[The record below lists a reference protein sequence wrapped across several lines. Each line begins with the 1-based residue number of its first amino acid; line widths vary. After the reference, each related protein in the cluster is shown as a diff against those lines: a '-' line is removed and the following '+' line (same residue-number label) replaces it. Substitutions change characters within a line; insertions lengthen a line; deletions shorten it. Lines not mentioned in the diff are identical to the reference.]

1 MSTRLVVLTGAGI
14 SAESGIRTFRDS
26 DGLWEEHRI
35 EDVATPE
42 GFARDPKLVIQF
54 YNERRQQLASVEP
67 NAAHRALARLE
78 SILGDRFLLVT
89 QNVDD
94 LHERAGS
101 KRLIHMHGELLKLRC
116 LRHPDHIIPFQEA
129 QQASDLCPH
138 CGAAMRPHIVWFG
151 EIPFAMDEITEALS
165 SCTHFAYIGTS
176 SQVYPAA
183 GFKRVAALAGAHV
196 SCFNLDQAPD
206 PWTQEFHVGKAGDTV
221 PRWVASLA
229 AAKGGREFPQGMER
243 GGAIAEDIRPVTPP
257 Q

>member
-1 MSTRLVVLTGAGI
+1 MSTKLVVLTGAGI

-26 DGLWEEHRI
+26 GGLWEEHRI

-42 GFARDPKLVIQF
+42 GFARNPELVIQF
-54 YNERRQQLASVEP
+54 YNERRQKLSSVEP

-78 SILGDRFLLVT
+78 NMLGDRFLLVT

-116 LRHPDHIIPFQEA
+116 LRHPDHIIPFSGTQRA
-129 QQASDLCPH
+129 NDVCPH

-151 EIPFAMDEITEALS
+151 EIPFAMDEITEALKS
-165 SCTHFAYIGTS
+165 STHFAYIGTS

-183 GFKRVAALAGAHV
+183 GFKRVAATAGAQV
-196 SCFNLDQAPD
+196 ACFNLDQEAD
-206 PWTQEFHVGKAGDTV
+206 PWTQEYHTGKASETV
-221 PRWVASLA
+221 PRWVETFAASTS
-229 AAKGGREFPQGMER
+229 QS
-243 GGAIAEDIRPVTPP
+243 
-257 Q
+257 